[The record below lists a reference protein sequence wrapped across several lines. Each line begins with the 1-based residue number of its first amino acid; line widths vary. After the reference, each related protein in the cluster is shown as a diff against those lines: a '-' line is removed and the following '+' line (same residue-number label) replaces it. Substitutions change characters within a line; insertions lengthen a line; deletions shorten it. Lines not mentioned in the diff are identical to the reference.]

1 MTTERELLVQALDA
15 LEKSRVFVTTR
26 EKTKHPEGT
35 EWYDERIAS
44 IRAHLAQP
52 EHDQVRVLREALS
65 DFVACHA
72 CGGFVQPEGEVI
84 DAARAALEATKP

>member
-52 EHDQVRVLREALS
+52 EHDPGLTQRAN
-65 DFVACHA
+65 VAGLAHLH
-72 CGGFVQPEGEVI
+72 I
-84 DAARAALEATKP
+84 RKL